1 MVVEAGASSL
11 AMLPATPELMAYYQ
25 QRCDEFTRLEEDYL
39 SRIQAL
45 EASVEERHKARWQFL
60 RAESEV
66 EDLQQ
71 ALSDTKLALLDEK
84 ERVVQLSAENDTLKL
99 QEIQDRQRI
108 QQLLSL
114 TEANTE
120 EVTLFKE
127 KLPAHL
133 VRTAGDCNKENGFGF
148 HAGSSGSAGLVA
160 RSSELASVGVRES
173 CSSLSAGRPGM
184 LRTVFIPAQNSE
196 VLSYELQALRVQA
209 EEQ

>member
-1 MVVEAGASSL
+1 MVGEAGASSL
-11 AMLPATPELMAYYQ
+11 ATLPATPELMAYYQ

-160 RSSELASVGVRES
+160 RRDRTCAFCRTMR
-173 CSSLSAGRPGM
+173 SAGVSKCRAYSQ
-184 LRTVFIPAQNSE
+184 TVS
-196 VLSYELQALRVQA
+196 
-209 EEQ
+209 